1 MEDQQKMKGASA
13 QSSTQSTQTKTG
25 FTDLTRRT
33 RVQVL
38 AGEFFSVINASIMLS
53 RLVMGLSQKDATPAL
68 CAILC
73 AVGVCVCMSI
83 CILDSWCFMIYLSLQ
98 INQSKHHFKNNNSQ

>member
-1 MEDQQKMKGASA
+1 MEDQQRMKGAAA
-13 QSSTQSTQTKTG
+13 QRSTQSTQTKTG
-25 FTDLTRRT
+25 FTVLTRRT
-33 RVQVL
+33 RIQVL
-38 AGEFFSVINASIMLS
+38 AGEFFSVIK
-53 RLVMGLSQKDATPAL
+53 GLSQKDATPAL

-98 INQSKHHFKNNNSQ
+98 INQSKHHFKNNNS